1 MMLRLNKDNTPLVA
15 LSGDTNYSSY
25 GIVGCT
31 YWPTEGDGNTVT
43 ETIPVTIEGT
53 ASAIL
58 SAVQAIRAHL
68 IEVAMEQES
77 INYPVYLEFQATA
90 ASTVYRSQIIA
101 GSLEWDS
108 DPIRHKLDNATNT
121 VSVNVTITR
130 VDFWEGTET
139 EIPLSTQAQSE
150 ASGGRTVW
158 NNDNATANNNYC
170 QIAANRVIGDLPAPV
185 KLRIAQYTVGSIGW
199 RSFYVGNNVFSAPAS
214 ADVWLL
220 GSESLGG
227 ATFSWGAGGISHNS
241 LMFVFNL
248 SPALLTQTRGRPFR
262 ILAAFT
268 SATAG
273 MYWRAGIYSNYENFF
288 LPVRVGRERYN
299 SDAAGAIANKLIDL
313 GALPIPAG
321 GYNVAPGGAALVIS
335 ARCATAGSVN
345 LDFVNLMA
353 SQVTDEFNSFLAF
366 EQLGYSVDWTEY
378 VDIDGIDNTGGG
390 YYSGG
395 TKVAGSVKMHT
406 DYLYVWPGKQ
416 QRIHVLYDEG
426 ATFTAGRQMNVSIF
440 YRPRVRTI
448 GA

>member
-1 MMLRLNKDNTPLVA
+1 MMLRIRKELETPVF
-15 LSGDTNYSSY
+15 LSTDVNN
-25 GIVGCT
+25 GIVNCT
-31 YWPTEGDGNTVT
+31 YWPTEGDGAEVT
-43 ETIPVTIEGT
+43 ETITITLEGT
-53 ASAIL
+53 AAL
-58 SAVQAIRAHL
+58 VLATVQTIRNLLNEAAL
-68 IEVAMEQES
+68 DSES
-77 INYPVYLEFQATA
+77 IGQPVYLEFLAPT
-90 ASTVYRSQIIA
+90 ASTFYRSKILTS
-101 GSLEWDS
+101 GMDWDGE
-108 DPIRHKLDNATNT
+108 PIRHKLDNATNT

-130 VDFWEGTET
+130 VNFWEGTET

-150 ASGGRTVW
+150 ASGGRTVY

-170 QIAANRVIGDLPAPV
+170 QIAANRVTGDLPAPV
-185 KLRIAQYTVGSIGW
+185 KLRIVQATAGSIGW
-199 RSFYVGNNVFSAPAS
+199 RSFYVGNNAFSAPAS

-227 ATFSWGAGGISHNS
+227 ATYSWGAGGIGHNS
-241 LMFVFNL
+241 LMFIFNL
-248 SPALLTQTRGRPFR
+248 SSALLSQTRGRTFR

-273 MYWRAGIYSNYENFF
+273 MYWRAGIYSNYQNFF

-299 SDAAGAIANKLIDL
+299 SDAAGAIANKLMDL
-313 GALPIPAG
+313 GALPIPPG
-321 GYNVAPGGAALVIS
+321 GYDVAPGGAALVIS
-335 ARCATAGSVN
+335 ARCAVAGSVT

-353 SQVTDEFNSFLAF
+353 CQVTDEFNSFLSF
-366 EQLGYSVDWTEY
+366 EQLGYSVDQNER

-426 ATFTAGRQMNVSIF
+426 ATFTPGRQMNVSIF